1 MSDDYSS
8 TSERLSSV
16 AHFTHNGCDFYYE
29 IRGNEG
35 PRAIFFNGSGASIE
49 TTGPLINALAKTM
62 QIAVHDQRGLGAS
75 TVPAGPYTMAQYA
88 EDGAALLRHIGWN
101 SCIVIGISFG
111 GMVAQEFAVTY
122 PDMTDKLVLLCT
134 SAGGAAGSSY
144 PLHELSSLPEAER
157 LDAMLRIM
165 DTRFTQ
171 EWFASHPSDA
181 EVVRILRERGSVEKS
196 PDRVRGERL
205 QMEARMDHDVADR
218 LAHVAAPTYVLAGRY
233 DGIAPP
239 TNSHEIA
246 ARIPDAV
253 VSLYEG
259 GHMFTGQDANALRD
273 VREFV
278 ASGNRRIRS

>member
-1 MSDDYSS
+1 
-8 TSERLSSV
+8 
-16 AHFTHNGCDFYYE
+16 
-29 IRGNEG
+29 
-35 PRAIFFNGSGASIE
+35 
-49 TTGPLINALAKTM
+49 
-62 QIAVHDQRGLGAS
+62 
-75 TVPAGPYTMAQYA
+75 
-88 EDGAALLRHIGWN
+88 
-101 SCIVIGISFG
+101 
-111 GMVAQEFAVTY
+111 
-122 PDMTDKLVLLCT
+122 
-134 SAGGAAGSSY
+134 
-144 PLHELSSLPEAER
+144 
-157 LDAMLRIM
+157 MLRIM

-259 GHMFTGQDANALRD
+259 GHMFTGQDANAMGD
-273 VREFV
+273 IREFV
-278 ASGNRRIRS
+278 ASGSRRIRS